1 MLTECCTVTMLRFKN
16 TSAVRNNNMF
26 LSFLLFQ
33 FLVES
38 LHSRHVTA
46 LRCTPD
52 QSNEA
57 LQEEAAHQRELA
69 LDILSHV
76 AHVFD
81 FPDLNR
87 FLSVSHIINTLAPH
101 LPRSATDIGWCFKN
115 KALQNN
121 YSTCLADQKW
131 HTVHFVLLIHT
142 LQYASMLS
150 RNQTSVIASPSLTA
164 TESMC
169 LLSWNKLILKIT
181 FFVYS
186 GLYRSCFH
194 SLQPKP
200 VLQPLPWSAPSPS
213 SWTST
218 AGKCSLITSST
229 FSPT

>member
-1 MLTECCTVTMLRFKN
+1 
-16 TSAVRNNNMF
+16 MF

-101 LPRSATDIGWCFKN
+101 LPRSATDIG
-115 KALQNN
+115 
-121 YSTCLADQKW
+121 
-131 HTVHFVLLIHT
+131 
-142 LQYASMLS
+142 
-150 RNQTSVIASPSLTA
+150 
-164 TESMC
+164 
-169 LLSWNKLILKIT
+169 
-181 FFVYS
+181 
-186 GLYRSCFH
+186 
-194 SLQPKP
+194 
-200 VLQPLPWSAPSPS
+200 
-213 SWTST
+213 
-218 AGKCSLITSST
+218 
-229 FSPT
+229 